1 MAATSPRHATL
12 LTSKYIFMSQRRA
25 NTTTQILKAASKLFL
40 SQGFRNVSVDS
51 IATQAA
57 TTKITVYQHFKSK
70 ETLLLDCLALWI
82 ANREAALDARFGETT
97 FASPEVLLKVFDF
110 MEASVKKAQFAG
122 CAFTKAVNEMAD
134 TLPEVRRVA
143 QQANILLRGRLV
155 ALSIATCLREPESLG
170 DGLATLLEGAQ
181 ALSLIEHRTRPF
193 KTARATAVELLTFH
207 GWTGAQRDEIVKRRS
222 GRHVDC

>member
-1 MAATSPRHATL
+1 
-12 LTSKYIFMSQRRA
+12 MSQQRA
-25 NTTTQILKAASKLFL
+25 KMTNQILKAASKLFL
-40 SQGFRNVSVDS
+40 NQGFRNVSVDL
-51 IATQAA
+51 IASQAS

-70 ETLLLDCLALWI
+70 EALLLDCLALRI

-97 FASPEVLLKVFDF
+97 CDSPEVLLKVFDF
-110 MEASVKKAQFAG
+110 MEASVKKAHFAG

-143 QQANILLRGRLV
+143 QQARLLLRSRLV
-155 ALSIATCLREPESLG
+155 ALSTATSLREPESLG

-193 KTARATAVELLTFH
+193 ETARATAIELLIFH
-207 GWTGAQRDEIVKRRS
+207 GWTGVQRDQIAKRT
-222 GRHVDC
+222 GARHVDC

>member
-1 MAATSPRHATL
+1 
-12 LTSKYIFMSQRRA
+12 MSERRT
-25 NTTTQILKAASKLFL
+25 NTTNQILKAASTLFL
-40 SQGFRNVSVDS
+40 RQGYRNVSVDL

-57 TTKITVYQHFKSK
+57 TTKVTVYQHFKSK
-70 ETLLLDCLALWI
+70 EALILDCLALRI
-82 ANREAALDARFGETT
+82 ANREAALDAQFGGTT
-97 FASPEVLLKVFDF
+97 FTSPEVLLKVFDF
-110 MEASVKKAQFAG
+110 MEASAKKTHFAG

-143 QQANILLRGRLV
+143 QQARTLLRGRLV
-155 ALSIATCLREPESLG
+155 ALAIATSLREPESLG

-193 KTARATAVELLTFH
+193 KTARATAGELLTFH
-207 GWTGAQRDEIVKRRS
+207 SWTEAQLDKMVKRTG